1 LEEDG
6 MAQIGKRK
14 GARGVALALALGV
27 TAATGSLWATG
38 SGVERP
44 GHALARISPATERTQ
59 KMTPKMT
66 EEAPSLPVEPGFR
79 SHFGHSDVYIPSFF
93 RPAQGSYDVIVHF
106 HGLRE
111 AQESNVDK
119 TRLNAVIVSVNLGM
133 GSGPYEDA
141 FKDPG
146 AFPRLLGAVE
156 RTVEKSGRAPGA
168 RVGRIALS
176 AWSAGYG
183 AVSAIL
189 RQPEQVKRIDA
200 VLLADG
206 LHANYRDEKKHL
218 VDDAPLA
225 KYARIADSAFKGEKL
240 FAMTHSSITTY
251 GYPNTTETIGELLKI
266 TGTPRTES
274 PTVGPRNMRQLYE
287 SHRGDFHVRG
297 YEGTGVKDHIDHI
310 WGMGETLLPYL
321 KDRWSR

>member
-1 LEEDG
+1 
-6 MAQIGKRK
+6 MALVL
-14 GARGVALALALGV
+14 GATTASGPLG
-27 TAATGSLWATG
+27 ATGGA
-38 SGVERP
+38 ERA
-44 GHALARISPATERTQ
+44 GHTLARISPAAERTQ
-59 KMTPKMT
+59 KVIEQTPPM
-66 EEAPSLPVEPGFR
+66 ALEPGYR
-79 SHFGHSDVYIPSFF
+79 AHFGHSDVYVPSFF
-93 RPAQGSYDVIVHF
+93 RPVQGSYDLVVHF

-111 AQESNVDK
+111 AQAANIDK
-119 TRLNAVIVSVNLGM
+119 TRLNVVVVSVNLGM
-133 GSGPYEDA
+133 GSGPYEEA

-146 AFPRLLGAVE
+146 ALPRLVGAVE

-176 AWSAGYG
+176 ARSAGYG

-189 RQPEQVKRIDA
+189 RQPENVKKIDA

-206 LHANYRDEKKHL
+206 LHANYVGDERKHL

-225 KYARIADSAFKGEKL
+225 KYARIADAAIRGEKL
-240 FAMTHSSITTY
+240 FAMTHSSIVTS
-251 GYPNTTETIGELLKI
+251 GYPNTTETIGELLKM
-266 TGTPRTES
+266 TSTPKTDS
-274 PTVGPRNMRQLYE
+274 PAIGPRNMRQLYE

-310 WGMGETLLPYL
+310 WGMGETLFPYL